1 MIMAISSSLRTQTLV
16 LLVGSLTLM
25 VLVAL
30 ASFSTLSNGMS
41 SYRAL
46 VDGPLQAS
54 RLVNEANLAFKGQ
67 VQEWKN
73 VLLRGGNGQ
82 DMARYWAQFE
92 KEEQRVQMLLTE
104 IMALDIEPEA
114 RQQVEQLRSE
124 HTRLREGYRTGLQAF
139 RNGGFDPLDGD
150 RNVRGIDRATSEQMT
165 ALVGMI
171 ESHAAEQGEV
181 IGAQASRAIWI
192 GISLL
197 LGSALLICLLSV
209 WLVNQRL
216 VGPITHLISQIEQL
230 ANGRIG
236 QPIKTGRSDEL
247 GTLATA
253 ANRLREFLADTFR
266 KLEQSTGEL
275 DRASGELNTVATR
288 MTDGAREQ
296 FSRTDQV
303 AAAMQEM
310 SATAAE
316 VARHAGDAAAA
327 ADLADDHTRQG
338 EQDMSQTISAMQS
351 MLGEISRTAEIIGQ
365 LEGDSQRI
373 GKVLEVIQGIAAQT
387 NLLALNAAI
396 EAARA
401 GEAGRGFAVVADEVR
416 TLAQRTSAS
425 TAEIQQIID
434 NVRDGAEHAARAI
447 EGGQTSSQTGMRQV
461 NLMGDRLRQITLSVE
476 AIRDMNRQIATA
488 AEEQTSVSE
497 DISRNITEITDI
509 AANNQRDVERTATA
523 SASLHE
529 MSNELGALTKRLSV

>member
-1 MIMAISSSLRTQTLV
+1 
-16 LLVGSLTLM
+16 
-25 VLVAL
+25 
-30 ASFSTLSNGMS
+30 
-41 SYRAL
+41 
-46 VDGPLQAS
+46 
-54 RLVNEANLAFKGQ
+54 
-67 VQEWKN
+67 
-73 VLLRGGNGQ
+73 
-82 DMARYWAQFE
+82 
-92 KEEQRVQMLLTE
+92 
-104 IMALDIEPEA
+104 MALDIEPQA

-139 RNGGFDPLDGD
+139 RSSGFDPIEGD
-150 RNVRGIDRATSEQMT
+150 RNVRGIDRATSDQMT
-165 ALVGMI
+165 SLVDVI
-171 ESHAAEQGEV
+171 QSHAIEQSQV
-181 IGAQASRAIWI
+181 IGAKASRAIWV
-192 GISLL
+192 GVSLL

-236 QPIKTGRSDEL
+236 QPIKTDRSDEL

-447 EGGQTSSQTGMRQV
+447 EGGQTSSQTGMHQV

-529 MSNELGALTKRLSV
+529 MSNELRALTKRLSV

>member
-1 MIMAISSSLRTQTLV
+1 MAISSSLRIQTLV
-16 LLVGSLTLM
+16 LLVGSLALM
-25 VLVAL
+25 VLVSL
-30 ASFSTLSNGMS
+30 ASFTTLSNGIG

-46 VDGPLQAS
+46 LEGPLRAS
-54 RLVNEANLAFKGQ
+54 GLVNEANLAFKGQ

-73 VLLRGGNGQ
+73 ILLRGGEVQEMN
-82 DMARYWAQFE
+82 RYWTQFE
-92 KEEQRVQMLLTE
+92 KEERQVQALLAD
-104 IMALDIEPEA
+104 IILLDIAPQT
-114 RQQVEQLRSE
+114 RVQVEQLREE
-124 HTRLREGYRTGLQAF
+124 HQRLRDAYRAGLQAF
-139 RNGGFDPLDGD
+139 RDGGLDPLDGD
-150 RNVRGIDRATSEQMT
+150 RNVRGIDRATSDQMA
-165 ALVGMI
+165 ALVNTI
-171 ESHAAEQGEV
+171 ETHAAEQ
-181 IGAQASRAIWI
+181 SRLIESRTDRAVWM
-192 GISLL
+192 GICVL
-197 LGSALLICLLSV
+197 LGSAVLICLLSI
-209 WLVNQRL
+209 WLVNRRL
-216 VGPITHLISQIEQL
+216 VSPITGLIGQIEQL

-236 QPIKTGRSDEL
+236 SPIRTDRDDEL
-247 GTLATA
+247 GTLARA
-253 ANRLREFLADTFR
+253 ANQLRDFLADTFS
-266 KLEQSTGEL
+266 KLEYSTGEL

-288 MTDGAREQ
+288 MTAGAREQ

-316 VARHAGDAAAA
+316 VARHAVDASGA
-327 ADLADDHTRQG
+327 ADVADDHTRQG
-338 EQDMSQTISAMQS
+338 EQDMHETTRAMQTL
-351 MLGEISRTAEIIGQ
+351 LGEISRTAEIIGQ

-425 TAEIQQIID
+425 TDEIQQIID

-447 EGGQTSSQTGMRQV
+447 EGGQASSQTGMKQV
-461 NLMGDRLRQITLSVE
+461 TLMADRLRQIALSVE

-497 DISRNITEITDI
+497 DISRNITEITGI
-509 AANNQRDVERTATA
+509 AANNQRDVELTA
-523 SASLHE
+523 SASNRLHG
-529 MSNELGALTKRLSV
+529 MANELGQLTKRLSM

>member
-1 MIMAISSSLRTQTLV
+1 MAISSSLRTQTLV

>member
-1 MIMAISSSLRTQTLV
+1 MATSSSLRTQTLV

-30 ASFSTLSNGMS
+30 TSLNTLSKGMS
-41 SYRAL
+41 SYRSL
-46 VDGPLQAS
+46 IEGPLQAS
-54 RLVNEANLAFKGQ
+54 SLVNDANLAFKGQ

-82 DMARYWAQFE
+82 DMERYWAQFE
-92 KEEQRVQMLLTE
+92 KEEQQVQALLTE
-104 IMALDIEPEA
+104 IAALDIQPQA
-114 RQQVEQLRSE
+114 RQQVEQLRTE
-124 HTRLREGYRTGLQAF
+124 HQRLRDAYRVGLQAY
-139 RNGGFDPLDGD
+139 RTGGFDPLAGD
-150 RNVRGIDRATSEQMT
+150 RNVRGIDRATSDQM
-165 ALVGMI
+165 ASLVDTI
-171 ESHAAEQGEV
+171 ESYALEQGRI
-181 IGAQASRAIWI
+181 IGEQASRAIWI
-192 GISLL
+192 GVGLL
-197 LGSALLICLLSV
+197 LGSTVLICMLSV

-216 VGPITHLISQIEQL
+216 VAPITGLISQIEQL
-230 ANGRIG
+230 ASGRIG
-236 QPIKTGRSDEL
+236 LPNKTDRNDEL
-247 GTLATA
+247 GTLARA
-253 ANRLREFLADTFR
+253 ANQLRDFLADTFR
-266 KLEQSTGEL
+266 KLEQSTSEL
-275 DRASGELNTVATR
+275 DHASGELNTVATR

-316 VARHAGDAAAA
+316 VARHAADAASA

-338 EQDMSQTISAMQS
+338 EQDMSQTVSAMQS

-447 EGGQTSSQTGMRQV
+447 EGGQSSSETGMRQV
-461 NLMGDRLRQITLSVE
+461 NMMGERLREITLSVE

-497 DISRNITEITDI
+497 DISRNITEISEI
-509 AANNQRDVERTATA
+509 AASNQRDVERTAQA
-523 SASLHE
+523 SAGLHE
-529 MSNELGALTKRLSV
+529 MSNQLSELTRRLSL